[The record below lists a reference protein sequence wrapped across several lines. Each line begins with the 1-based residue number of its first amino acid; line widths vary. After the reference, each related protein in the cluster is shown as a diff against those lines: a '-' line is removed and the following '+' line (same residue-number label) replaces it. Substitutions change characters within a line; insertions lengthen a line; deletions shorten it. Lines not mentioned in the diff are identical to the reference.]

1 MGGVLA
7 RVYSILEI
15 DVKQMP
21 FDWVDSTTRELAVC
35 INCGMESVALKF
47 FSDRGIVALCET
59 LVKALKFQTDDQKL
73 LLSRVMNILAKVCK
87 VEESC
92 LEAMRS

>member
-7 RVYSILEI
+7 KVFKILEI

-35 INCGMESVALKF
+35 INCGLESVALKY
-47 FSDRGIVALCET
+47 FSDNGIVALLET
-59 LVKALKFQTDDQKL
+59 IVKAIKFQTDEQKL
-73 LLSRVMNILAKVCK
+73 LLSRVMNLLAKVCK
-87 VEESC
+87 VEDSC
-92 LEAMRS
+92 L

>member
-7 RVYSILEI
+7 KVFKILEI

-35 INCGMESVALKF
+35 INCGLESVALKY
-47 FSDRGIVALCET
+47 FSDNGIVALLET
-59 LVKALKFQTDDQKL
+59 IVKAIKF
-73 LLSRVMNILAKVCK
+73 
-87 VEESC
+87 
-92 LEAMRS
+92 